1 VKTLVVDDELVS
13 RKKLQKIMEGLG
25 ECEAVESGTAAIA
38 AFKKAWESWAPFDL
52 ITLDIAMPEMVGTE
66 VLYTI
71 REIEKEKNIPKEK
84 QVKILMVTVLSD
96 KDTVIT
102 SIQAECDDYIV
113 KPFDR
118 ETIIEK
124 IEKIKSG
131 ERISSADMDD
141 IQTSPPDMKRGEMK
155 TLVVDDELVSRRLMQ
170 RTMAKFGACEAVES
184 GSKAIAAFKKAWK
197 NWAPFD
203 LMTLDIS
210 MPGMDGIEV
219 LLQIR
224 KREKKIPKEKRIK
237 ILMVTAH
244 SDKDSVTI
252 CITAGCDDY
261 IVKPFTRKVVIKKVE
276 EFGFKLC

>member
-1 VKTLVVDDELVS
+1 
-13 RKKLQKIMEGLG
+13 MEGLG

-276 EFGFKLC
+276 ELVFKLY